1 MQARGLVD
9 EEKAMYVQ
17 VVHLLHTMFTPD
29 SIELFLLNPE
39 VHDLEFLGEAQK
51 SAKSAPRMAD
61 EPWTK
66 MHMMHLDRFEKIFM
80 SWYLRDKTRPASKID
95 VGASI
100 QNMTPEDIFA
110 LRSCL
115 GRWQRHW
122 DPAAQDSEAHEKW
135 AFEHFRESLLDT
147 YERDSVMSYLD
158 NADPDMPVLQPKN
171 VSKDQGQTVAQ
182 DHVAKMAQ
190 LEEET
195 WFRAWKDNTAFL
207 LLYTGL
213 KHRNASDPKLK
224 WGNIGVMVIR
234 HREVSTFEIYPQY
247 CFKLSPTL
255 GRWCYFQAADVQAL
269 QSLPGFEGQGFY
281 FHLNHPVKWVRI
293 AGVVVGVDEYP
304 GRHIYTVDDGSGA
317 TIECVVRVAPRPQ
330 AEQLGGMDAAQA
342 AERLRQAGEA
352 AKAAADKVSIDATID
367 VGHVLQVQGLVKVFR
382 DVKQVEATKVVHL
395 LSTEQEVEFW
405 TRLHR
410 FRGDIIGRP
419 WTLDRET
426 LTYTLY
432 ASSSSLSHLDDV
444 RSWLKCK
451 R

>member
-1 MQARGLVD
+1 
-9 EEKAMYVQ
+9 MYVQ

-224 WGNIGVMVIR
+224 WGNMCVAMQTAILDAEWRRQHYGGIWARGSLVQEKLHFEHMHEDLQHALDNLRSVTDLLEEARVGVPTRSLPDIR
-234 HREVSTFEIYPQY
+234 SISSWNGRLAGYLVEFLPGL
-247 CFKLSPTL
+247 KGPSPTGPRIDLL
-255 GRWCYFQAADVQAL
+255 GFPPIRQNQKQDHTVEETGACNGSTAPGSY
-269 QSLPGFEGQGFY
+269 LPLNDAVFAEHVANGNGHQGY
-281 FHLNHPVKWVRI
+281 
-293 AGVVVGVDEYP
+293 
-304 GRHIYTVDDGSGA
+304 GS
-317 TIECVVRVAPRPQ
+317 
-330 AEQLGGMDAAQA
+330 
-342 AERLRQAGEA
+342 
-352 AKAAADKVSIDATID
+352 
-367 VGHVLQVQGLVKVFR
+367 F
-382 DVKQVEATKVVHL
+382 
-395 LSTEQEVEFW
+395 
-405 TRLHR
+405 
-410 FRGDIIGRP
+410 
-419 WTLDRET
+419 
-426 LTYTLY
+426 
-432 ASSSSLSHLDDV
+432 
-444 RSWLKCK
+444 
-451 R
+451 